1 MKKFLIALAGL
12 TCLTAPSVA
21 NAGVTISWGAV
32 NPIPANNDFKANLGA
47 AGLTNFATTG
57 VTMVADP
64 GTIIDFYY
72 VGAESG
78 FSDTFTTSGTGAT
91 HVNYTELPN
100 NNENHFG
107 APIFLGSDTFSGSL
121 AGLLNFTSDGPGA
134 PGTVG
139 TLPFGLFVGP
149 GLSPNGGNFN
159 SFYFGYDDQLTN
171 IDDNHDDFV
180 VWAVVHAVPE
190 PSTWAM
196 MLLGFAGI
204 GMAVRRQ
211 RKPALAQIA

>member
-1 MKKFLIALAGL
+1 MKKFLIALAGF

-32 NPIPANNDFKANLGA
+32 NPIPANNDFKTNLNGV
-47 AGLTNFATTG
+47 GLVNFATTG

-64 GTIIDFYY
+64 GTVIDFYF

-78 FSDTFTTSGTGAT
+78 FSDTFTTFGLTPAT
-91 HVNYTELPN
+91 YTEGHN

-107 APIFLGSDTFSGSL
+107 APIFIGTDTFSGDLST
-121 AGLLNFTSDGPGA
+121 LLKFTSDGPGA
-134 PGTVG
+134 NGTPG

-149 GLSPNGGNFN
+149 NTVNGGSSN